1 MTKLNKFVDYLL
13 ELMQPPAPAS
23 VKAMLGG
30 YGIYIGD
37 LMFALI
43 ADDVVCFQHHLTDT
57 GKH

>member
-13 ELMQPPAPAS
+13 ELMQPPAPVSA
-23 VKAMLGG
+23 KAMFGG

-43 ADDVVCFQHHLTDT
+43 ADNVLCFQHRLTDT